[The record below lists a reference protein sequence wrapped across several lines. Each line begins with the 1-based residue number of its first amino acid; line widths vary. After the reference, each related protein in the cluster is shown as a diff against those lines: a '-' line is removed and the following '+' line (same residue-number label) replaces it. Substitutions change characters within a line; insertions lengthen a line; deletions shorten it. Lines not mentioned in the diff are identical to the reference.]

1 MTAKEQIIPALL
13 QSLQMK
19 KVKTI
24 LFSIVCLMTACFV
37 AVVLLN
43 MRNDKYDKLPDADR
57 QALLELETYMKAE
70 QVTPVWQDF
79 SLYDKTFVTINKS
92 DKTVYLVNPEKEP
105 KGIFVRRIKMPS
117 DSGLSVYRISPV
129 YPGLFQF
136 WADGNFN
143 TIQKEYRLYG
153 NEVYYVKYDRETG
166 IDQAYTSEH
175 FITFL
180 THEAFHYYRQ
190 NDWPEAGRY
199 PGEKITDSEL
209 KLLEKEYVLLDEI
222 RTQMRKRIRDK
233 EALYDLAEE
242 YVAAAKALEAENPE
256 LAAHYAE
263 RETVEGSA
271 EYVGI
276 QASRIVGYDY
286 GVMYFTNQTD
296 VPFST
301 VVPNVEAGLVSRDF
315 VADSIPYRT
324 GATLCQLMDAME
336 LTDWQERLNNREEA
350 TLLSVLESYLV

>member
-1 MTAKEQIIPALL
+1 MA
-13 QSLQMK
+13 
-19 KVKTI
+19 
-24 LFSIVCLMTACFV
+24 ACFA

-70 QVTPVWQDF
+70 
-79 SLYDKTFVTINKS
+79 
-92 DKTVYLVNPEKEP
+92 
-105 KGIFVRRIKMPS
+105 
-117 DSGLSVYRISPV
+117 
-129 YPGLFQF
+129 
-136 WADGNFN
+136 
-143 TIQKEYRLYG
+143 
-153 NEVYYVKYDRETG
+153 
-166 IDQAYTSEH
+166 
-175 FITFL
+175 
-180 THEAFHYYRQ
+180 
-190 NDWPEAGRY
+190 
-199 PGEKITDSEL
+199 
-209 KLLEKEYVLLDEI
+209 LLEKEYVLLDEI
-222 RTQMRKRIRDK
+222 WTQMRKRIRDK

-242 YVAAAKALEAENPE
+242 YVAAAKALEAEDPE

-336 LTDWQERLNNREEA
+336 LTDWQERLNSREEA